1 MSRVLVGIPVHN
13 EGQTLVR
20 VYCELR
26 RHFRGDVLFVDDGS
40 TDGSPE
46 LIARFG
52 DAALLRRRENLGYG
66 RALLDIFEHA
76 RLGGYDAVITMDA
89 DDQHEALQLPQFVQA
104 SRRGIADVVSGSRYL
119 RAFPEN
125 SPAPR
130 DRHALNMEITEL
142 VNRVTGFGITD
153 SFCGMKAYR
162 TAALGRLRLQEPGY
176 GLPVELWLE
185 AHARGLSVCEL
196 AVRRIYHPC
205 KRSFGPELDKP
216 ERRRSYYLRV
226 YCDTCRRLDLCRPF
240 PINCFRSNL
249 SMSSPSAA
257 TPTMW
262 SSSRAGPCCASAPGG
277 SASASST

>member
-1 MSRVLVGIPVHN
+1 MSRVLVGIPVYN
-13 EGQTLVR
+13 EAQTVPR
-20 VYCELR
+20 VYRELR
-26 RHFRGDVLFVDDGS
+26 RHFDGDVLFVDDGS

-52 DAALLRRRENLGYG
+52 DAGLLCHRENLGYG
-66 RALLDIFEHA
+66 RALIDIFGQA
-76 RLGGYDAVITMDA
+76 RLAGYDAVITMDA

-104 SRRGIADVVSGSRYL
+104 SRRGMADVFSGSRYL

-125 SPAPR
+125 RPAPP

-185 AHARGLSVCEL
+185 AYARGLTVCEL

-216 ERRRSYYLRV
+216 ERRRSYYIRV
-226 YCDTCRRLDLCRPF
+226 FCDTCRRLDLCRLL
-240 PINCFRSNL
+240 PISGFRSNL

-257 TPTMW
+257 TPTT
-262 SSSRAGPCCASAPGG
+262 SRSSRAGPCCASAPRG